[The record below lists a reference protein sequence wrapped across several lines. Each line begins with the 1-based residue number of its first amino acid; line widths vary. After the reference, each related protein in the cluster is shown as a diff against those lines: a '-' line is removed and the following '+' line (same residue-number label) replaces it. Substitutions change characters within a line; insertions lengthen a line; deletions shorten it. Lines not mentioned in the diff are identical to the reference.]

1 MYRRGFLIVA
11 ALFVVLALW
20 LATRDFTVT
29 TGTIFSQS
37 GPRHHTCG
45 STIGILFFDEYA
57 PGVEGSFLRPRCW
70 TEARD
75 RTATQGFFVLLAFG
89 SVITGLVR
97 GPAPPLRS
105 IDVLAP
111 LPTAEE
117 MRRSRLRVV
126 RDVDDIR

>member
-1 MYRRGFLIVA
+1 MYRRGFLVVA
-11 ALFVVLALW
+11 VLFVLLALW
-20 LATRDFTVT
+20 LGTKDFTVT

-70 TEARD
+70 MEARD